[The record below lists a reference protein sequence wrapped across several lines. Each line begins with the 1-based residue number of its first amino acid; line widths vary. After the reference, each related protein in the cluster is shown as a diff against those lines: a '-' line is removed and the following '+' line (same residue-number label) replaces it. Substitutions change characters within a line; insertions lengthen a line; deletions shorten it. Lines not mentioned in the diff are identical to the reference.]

1 MNPVTAQTLPESTL
15 LLGLMAVL
23 LCPLAV
29 AGLALIN
36 AGLGRSRNAA
46 HSALSSFGIFCAAAG
61 AYFICGFAWQGIAG
75 GAFHGIQVSGKNWN
89 LIGAG
94 HFFLKDLRFD
104 TPGPAIVA
112 LFQMMCA
119 GLAAMIPVGGGAER
133 WRLSGSTISAAL
145 LAGWTYPLFAHWVWA
160 SGWLAQL
167 GGNYGFGSGFLDAAG
182 SGVVQTVGGL
192 TALSISWVLKPRRGK
207 YSHDG
212 IPAAIPG
219 HDIILVLLGGCLTLT
234 GWLGLNTAGS
244 LLFAG
249 APAAAIA
256 TVAINTIL
264 CAAFAGL
271 AAAFFTRVRFGK
283 PDASLC
289 VNGCIGG
296 LAASSAACCWV
307 TPLAA
312 AVIGAI
318 AGTLVTYSVELFEL
332 HLKVD
337 DPGGAISVHAVCG
350 IWGLLSV
357 ALLGKFPTGT
367 GGAGQWTAQLVG
379 IATLVGFVLPLSY
392 SLHWLVNRFLPQRV
406 VSEAERHGLD
416 LHELGTGAYPEFVT
430 HTDEYH
436 VRG

>member
-1 MNPVTAQTLPESTL
+1 MNSAIQQALPEGL
-15 LLGLMAVL
+15 LPLCFVAIL

-36 AGLGRSRNAA
+36 AGLGRSRNAG
-46 HSALSSFGIFCAAAG
+46 HSMLSSFGIFFVALA
-61 AYFICGFAWQGIAG
+61 AYFVCGFAWQGFSGGSFHSIHVAG
-75 GAFHGIQVSGKNWN
+75 KVWN
-89 LIGAG
+89 LIGSG
-94 HFFLKDLRFD
+94 RFFLKDLQPE
-104 TPGPAIVA
+104 TPAPMLVA
-112 LFQMMCA
+112 LFQMVCV
-119 GLAAMIPVGGGAER
+119 GLTALIPLGGAAER
-133 WRLSGSTISAAL
+133 WRLSGSAL
-145 LAGWTYPLFAHWVWA
+145 STAILAGWIYPVFAHWVWA

-167 GGNYGFGSGFLDAAG
+167 GFNYGLGRGFIDIAG
-182 SGVVQTVGGL
+182 SGTVHAVGGL
-192 TALSISWVLKPRRGK
+192 TALSVTWILGPRRGK
-207 YSHDG
+207 YSHEG

-219 HDIILVLLGGCLTLT
+219 HDIVLVLLGSFLAIA
-234 GWLGLNTAGS
+234 GWLGLNIAGS
-244 LLFAG
+244 LLLGGIAPG
-249 APAAAIA
+249 AAPL
-256 TVAINTIL
+256 VAINTL
-264 CAAFAGL
+264 LSAAFAGL

-296 LAASSAACCWV
+296 LVASSAACAWI

-332 HLKVD
+332 HLRVD
-337 DPGGAISVHAVCG
+337 DPGGAISVHAICG
-350 IWGLLSV
+350 IWGLLTV
-357 ALLGKFPTGT
+357 ALLGKFPGAA
-367 GGAGQWTAQLVG
+367 GGARQWLAQIVG
-379 IATLVGFVLPLSY
+379 IATLLGFVLPMSY
-392 SLHWLVNRFLPQRV
+392 VMNWLLNRVVPLRV